1 MSDPYSIL
9 GVSKETS
16 PDDIKKAYRK
26 LALKYH
32 PDKNNSPD
40 ASQTFTKITNAYEE
54 ITKKSETN
62 HMFEMFNNQSFF
74 NRQRIVPTSTQ
85 RMVRIIN
92 GQVMETIIISQN
104 GQVKTTH
111 IVNGKIVSELNHI

>member
-9 GVSKETS
+9 GVSNQATPEE
-16 PDDIKKAYRK
+16 IKKAYRK

-32 PDKNNSPD
+32 PDKNNSPK
-40 ASQTFTKITNAYEE
+40 ASQKFTEITNAYEA
-54 ITKKSETN
+54 IHSNQNNKID
-62 HMFEMFNNQSFF
+62 MFKHSVQ
-74 NRQRIVPTSTQ
+74 STQ

-92 GQVMETIIISQN
+92 GQVMETIILSQN

-111 IVNGKIVSELNHI
+111 IVNGKIVSETLNHIQF

>member
-9 GVSKETS
+9 GVSKQATPEE
-16 PDDIKKAYRK
+16 IKKAYRK

-32 PDKNNSPD
+32 PDKNNSPE
-40 ASQTFTKITNAYEE
+40 ASQKFTEITNAYEA
-54 ITKKSETN
+54 ITQKSEQN
-62 HMFEMFNNQSFF
+62 NMFEMFRNESFF
-74 NRQRIVPTSTQ
+74 NTQRIIPTSTQ

-104 GQVKTTH
+104 GQVKTTQ
-111 IVNGKIVSELNHI
+111 IINGKIVSEIIK

>member
-1 MSDPYSIL
+1 MNTMSDPYSIL

-16 PDDIKKAYRK
+16 PDEIKKAYRK

-54 ITKKSETN
+54 ITKQSEPN
-62 HMFEMFNNQSFF
+62 RLNNQSF
-74 NRQRIVPTSTQ
+74 NKPMVPTSTQ

-92 GQVMETIIISQN
+92 GQVMETIILSQN

-111 IVNGKIVSELNHI
+111 IVNGKIVSETLNHI